1 MMIFNRKR
9 KAKKIECA
17 YLCHEGNVRKENQDQ
32 IFLCM
37 DNDVV
42 ICREEMKIS
51 GNGKGHP
58 AGQQLLT
65 MLRSTGGKELDQ
77 ITADAAAGNMENAG
91 KKLADMLSSQEA
103 KNLLKQLEES
113 L

>member
-1 MMIFNRKR
+1 MQSIPDM
-9 KAKKIECA
+9 AM
-17 YLCHEGNVRKENQDQ
+17 L
-32 IFLCM
+32 
-37 DNDVV
+37 
-42 ICREEMKIS
+42 MKLAQS
-51 GNGKGHP
+51 P